1 MEDRWSYN
9 FVGFKK
15 ISRVVAAT
23 ALRKIRDEDVVKVD
37 HHPQMYIN
45 YTSNQKHIIK
55 ELVIFRWML
64 SFATMV
70 KIRKNHSLGQ

>member
-1 MEDRWSYN
+1 MEDRWSSD

-15 ISRVVAAT
+15 ILRVVVAKT
-23 ALRKIRDEDVVKVD
+23 LRKFHDEYSVKVD
-37 HHPQMYIN
+37 HHPQKYVN

-55 ELVIFRWML
+55 EIVIFRWML

-70 KIRKNHSLGQ
+70 NIRKNNSLGQ